1 MSQSIDELSVALVRE
16 FLSRKGLK
24 ETLGAL
30 DDELPRTAGS
40 ISNRVT
46 LAKDLGIESLLKKNK
61 TLPSPYKTMVE
72 VMVKYFVDKKPGHT
86 SSAHPP
92 PPTTAPTPT
101 TYHPPPTTPSPDHA
115 LHPGSSRSLHPKD
128 ADATNAGGHFVAHGN
143 PITSADA
150 NVISCIDKQKTT
162 DGSVPSEQITVSR
175 GVVSSVGRKVPL
187 GGMNTGTVVHGSHG
201 KNIKARHFKPRGL
214 GDFSEIVDPPSDPH
228 SGVGGANGGGVG
240 ESVEQSVTSRQNPAA
255 VQRRGLDVSVGATNV
270 RDTTKNGRETKTLVN
285 MKPDR
290 GVQSKADSAHVDLLC
305 EDLEN
310 EDFSQTA
317 DIQEERG
324 GQDFPKGEPIPA
336 ETAKKLRL
344 LLFGSAKKTFSG
356 EWKRQNLVFSP
367 SLPYG
372 LVQHKGGP
380 CGVMASLQAYILKYL
395 MFSNQKHIS
404 TVMCHEINLPSP
416 QPSPSELTMALC
428 SALADILW
436 KVGGCA
442 EAVVALNSMHSG
454 SSSVCDPLTDRLAVY
469 CFASRERLHGFIA
482 SHLHEFQDD
491 GSSGCVLLTVS
502 AILSRTIDK
511 IREDMDEKEGSLI
524 GAHGYCTQWVFDYKT
539 TRL

>member
-1 MSQSIDELSVALVRE
+1 
-16 FLSRKGLK
+16 
-24 ETLGAL
+24 
-30 DDELPRTAGS
+30 
-40 ISNRVT
+40 
-46 LAKDLGIESLLKKNK
+46 
-61 TLPSPYKTMVE
+61 MVE

-128 ADATNAGGHFVAHGN
+128 ADATNAGGLFFAHGN

-214 GDFSEIVDPPSDPH
+214 GDFSEIMDPPSDPH
-228 SGVGGANGGGVG
+228 SGVGGANGGGIG

-290 GVQSKADSAHVDLLC
+290 GVQSKADSAHV
-305 EDLEN
+305 
-310 EDFSQTA
+310 
-317 DIQEERG
+317 
-324 GQDFPKGEPIPA
+324 
-336 ETAKKLRL
+336 
-344 LLFGSAKKTFSG
+344 
-356 EWKRQNLVFSP
+356 
-367 SLPYG
+367 
-372 LVQHKGGP
+372 
-380 CGVMASLQAYILKYL
+380 
-395 MFSNQKHIS
+395 SN
-404 TVMCHEINLPSP
+404 
-416 QPSPSELTMALC
+416 
-428 SALADILW
+428 
-436 KVGGCA
+436 
-442 EAVVALNSMHSG
+442 
-454 SSSVCDPLTDRLAVY
+454 
-469 CFASRERLHGFIA
+469 
-482 SHLHEFQDD
+482 
-491 GSSGCVLLTVS
+491 
-502 AILSRTIDK
+502 
-511 IREDMDEKEGSLI
+511 
-524 GAHGYCTQWVFDYKT
+524 CTQKE
-539 TRL
+539 